1 MAGERF
7 FDLPDIDID
16 ASSDEV
22 NRGTL
27 VDLSQEC
34 WDYYEK
40 QTFHFQEARVVVQY
54 AWFSNLR
61 SYAQYKILKLLF
73 DNPTDHWDPAS
84 IYAIV

>member
-1 MAGERF
+1 MISSGCLKMAGERF

-22 NRGTL
+22 NRGKEFYISHL

-40 QTFHFQEARVVVQY
+40 QVVGSTSKQ
-54 AWFSNLR
+54 
-61 SYAQYKILKLLF
+61 
-73 DNPTDHWDPAS
+73 AS
-84 IYAIV
+84 LYIG